1 LAIIRERDIRIVEL
15 EGRDDATSVR
25 IELSKII
32 QRLTDEIDELK
43 NVTLKKKHEDLVAKE
58 IEI

>member
-1 LAIIRERDIRIVEL
+1 MEL